1 MTRWQRI
8 FEKYDALSK
17 QRALTNFESNML
29 ELAIARLDGGQYGRR
44 VYGNG
49 S

>member
-1 MTRWQRI
+1 MSRWQRL

-17 QRALTNFESNML
+17 QRALTEHESQML

-44 VYGNG
+44 VYGAG